1 MYSFNRNR
9 RGFTLVEL
17 LVVITIIIILAAI
30 LFPVFA
36 RVRRAAQKTSCLS
49 NLREIG
55 NAVRMYT
62 NDWDEC
68 YPLVSGFGPA
78 LDPAQSLWSAGGTG
92 WINTRSDEMSE
103 SRWLPNLL
111 WPYIKNSKLWLC
123 PSVGADGTWAVGG
136 IGGSPIKFADNYARW
151 FINFTNPT
159 APWAELNS
167 ETDPPT
173 TYTFNAWVWG
183 PNTTP
188 GGPPVK
194 LIIAGSSEAICLA
207 AADAPLVWDA
217 VSGRRDPNK
226 LTKVQLAHPGSI
238 NVVYADGHAKNVAI
252 DDDADRN
259 IVYNNT
265 TATHAHF
272 WWVEGWKGWGGLT
285 PTLP

>member
-36 RVRRAAQKTSCLS
+36 RVRRAAQKTACLS

-62 NDWDEC
+62 NDYDEC

-78 LDPAQSLWSAGGTG
+78 LDLVQSLWNGIG
-92 WINTRSDEMSE
+92 WINTRSDTMSQ

-123 PSVGADGTWAVGG
+123 PSVGADGKWIVGS
-136 IGGSPIKFADNYARW
+136 GSTNS
-151 FINFTNPT
+151 INFANNYTRAFTGPQPGLT
-159 APWAELNS
+159 P

-173 TYTFNAWVWG
+173 TYMFNAWIWEG
-183 PNTTP
+183 AAATGT
-188 GGPPVK
+188 K
-194 LIIAGSSEAICLA
+194 IIIAGSSEAITSM
-207 AADAPLVWDA
+207 AADAPLVWDV
-217 VSGRRDPNK
+217 VSGRVDSSKP
-226 LTKVQLAHPGSI
+226 TKVQLAHPGSV
-238 NVVYADGHAKNVAI
+238 NAVYADGHAKNVTI
-252 DDDADRN
+252 NDDASQN
-259 IVYNNT
+259 TVYNNP
-265 TATHAHF
+265 TAAHAHF
-272 WWVEGWKGWGGLT
+272 WWVEGWKGWRTT
-285 PTLP
+285 PPVLP